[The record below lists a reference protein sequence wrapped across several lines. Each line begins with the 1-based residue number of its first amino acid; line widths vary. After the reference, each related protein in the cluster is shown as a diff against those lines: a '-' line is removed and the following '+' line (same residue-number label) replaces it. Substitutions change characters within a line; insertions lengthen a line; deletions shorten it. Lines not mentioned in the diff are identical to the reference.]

1 MSSAA
6 LLCPNPPR
14 RGDLAFRHAEAS
26 AFRSVRYVISLVRW
40 SSPRDLSKRAR
51 RVLRWF
57 VALHRGG
64 PVGYLG
70 TRGPLDA
77 LADAIAD
84 ATEEACS
91 RSTLERAIR
100 ELVELGYLLKSYGY
114 GHTGRQLAPDLY
126 VRDRIVVLTLTE
138 RARALWG
145 PMPTPDHK
153 ASDCQAYDRG
163 SPSEAPSFEGS
174 SARAIDVA
182 SPDRDM
188 ATVPVEEPLR
198 GVAGPRAG
206 SAVAVAVKE
215 PRQSPRP
222 VAPLAELADR
232 LEGDSQAVCQPSA
245 RLTSRPTPRPSGSGP
260 VSRRETVSAML
271 ETLRAVCYGRGRL
284 EALVIARAAFE
295 MSARLSPDEEG
306 SGLDWD
312 YWLAR
317 WPQLTRAE
325 RRRFA
330 RAELVPLLVP
340 VAKSASSS
348 RPPAR
353 SSSSRRSRAPSG
365 AGEVLGESSCAR
377 TSPVNPVHQAP
388 AQTIHLSREPS
399 SPELDRPLDPE
410 NPYAAHF
417 KRLFPDLK

>member
-1 MSSAA
+1 MSSQAVS
-6 LLCPNPPR
+6 CPNPPR
-14 RGDLAFRHAEAS
+14 RGDLAWRHAEAS
-26 AFRSVRYVISLVRW
+26 SFRSVRYVISLVRW

-57 VALHRGG
+57 IALHRSG

-77 LADAIAD
+77 LADAIAE

-91 RSTLERAIR
+91 RSTLERGIR

-114 GHTGRQLAPDLY
+114 GHTGRQLGPDLY

-153 ASDCQAYDRG
+153 ASDCQTYDRG

-182 SPDRDM
+182 SPDRDVAY
-188 ATVPVEEPLR
+188 ATSTEEPLR
-198 GVAGPRAG
+198 GTAGPRGRAAA
-206 SAVAVAVKE
+206 STE
-215 PRQSPRP
+215 PRTSPRP
-222 VAPLAELADR
+222 VAPLAELADC
-232 LEGDSQAVCQPSA
+232 LEGDSQAVCQPPA
-245 RLTSRPTPRPSGSGP
+245 RLASRPTPRPSGSGP
-260 VSRRETVSAML
+260 VSRRETVAAML

-295 MSARLSPDEEG
+295 LTARLSPGEPG
-306 SGLDWD
+306 SGIDWD

-317 WPQLTRAE
+317 WPQLERAE

-340 VAKSASSS
+340 VAS
-348 RPPAR
+348 PAR
-353 SSSSRRSRAPSG
+353 SSSSPARASRSSSSRGAPGQSPG
-365 AGEVLGESSCAR
+365 GGGSSCGR
-377 TSPVNPVHQAP
+377 TFGGEPSTPPRP
-388 AQTIHLSREPS
+388 PTIHLSGEPS
-399 SPELDRPLDPE
+399 SPELELQIDPG

-417 KRLFPDLK
+417 KRLFPGQK

>member
-182 SPDRDM
+182 SPDRDV
-188 ATVPVEEPLR
+188 ASEAPHEEPGRPSGPRGRAAAPVE
-198 GVAGPRAG
+198 PRH
-206 SAVAVAVKE
+206 
-215 PRQSPRP
+215 SPRTL
-222 VAPLAELADR
+222 APLAQLADGDR
-232 LEGDSQAVCQPSA
+232 LEETSQAVCQPSA

-260 VSRRETVSAML
+260 VSRRETVDALL

-295 MSARLSPDEEG
+295 LTAGAAAAEEG
-306 SGLDWD
+306 SGIDWD

-317 WPQLTRAE
+317 WPQLERAE

-330 RAELVPLLVP
+330 RSELVPLLVP
-340 VAKSASSS
+340 AAT
-348 RPPAR
+348 PAR
-353 SSSSRRSRAPSG
+353 SSSTPARSSRPS
-365 AGEVLGESSCAR
+365 SSTSCAR
-377 TSPVNPVHQAP
+377 SSRPSSSTPARSSEPVPTISSAP
-388 AQTIHLSREPS
+388 ARSS
-399 SPELDRPLDPE
+399 SPPELEAPIDPS
-410 NPYAAHF
+410 NPYAGTLL
-417 KRLFPDLK
+417 RLFPDLR

>member
-14 RGDLAFRHAEAS
+14 RGDLAWRHAEAS

-114 GHTGRQLAPDLY
+114 GHTGRQIAPDLF

-182 SPDRDM
+182 SPDRDV
-188 ATVPVEEPLR
+188 AAETPHEEPGRPSGPRGRAAAPVE
-198 GVAGPRAG
+198 PRH
-206 SAVAVAVKE
+206 
-215 PRQSPRP
+215 SPRTL
-222 VAPLAELADR
+222 APLAELADGNR
-232 LEGDSQAVCQPSA
+232 LEETSQAVCQPSA
-245 RLTSRPTPRPSGSGP
+245 RLTSRPSPRPSGSGP
-260 VSRRETVSAML
+260 VSRRETVAAML

-284 EALVIARAAFE
+284 EALVIVRAAFE
-295 MSARLSPDEEG
+295 MSARLSPEEEG

-317 WPQLTRAE
+317 WPQFTRAE
-325 RRRFA
+325 RRRVA

-340 VAKSASSS
+340 VAAPARSSS
-348 RPPAR
+348 TPAR
-353 SSSSRRSRAPSG
+353 SSSSSGSRRPAGDGEPSTPT
-365 AGEVLGESSCAR
+365 R
-377 TSPVNPVHQAP
+377 P
-388 AQTIHLSREPS
+388 QTIHLCGEPS
-399 SPELDRPLDPE
+399 SPELEASPDPE
-410 NPYAAHF
+410 NPYSKHF
-417 KRLFPDLK
+417 KRLFPDAK